1 MPVADAAAIA
11 HAVYSSS
18 SDLLSPASRALM
30 MPPPPNGTKHA
41 FYTLYAAAHRPNYL
55 EPVIADPHY
64 VSSNGQC
71 IIPLLV
77 VTTSSIEDQPSVY

>member
-41 FYTLYAAAHRPNYL
+41 FYTLYAAAHGPNYL

-64 VSSNGQC
+64 VLSSIAGNG
-71 IIPLLV
+71 LV